1 MTCALPDFGAIIVT
15 VDTKDGVPVSA
26 RTRSTRGPMVSKLL
40 EGRQA
45 DESIPTLI
53 SMLYTLC
60 PVAKSTAWR
69 AARAYA
75 EGGPTSED
83 LAKWAAGVQLEA
95 MIEHLRCLA
104 FELPRSL
111 DIESRS
117 DAKLIGRLRTR
128 VTGVSRLSQKE
139 LEALRKDVADCANEL
154 LYQTEDIPTLGDWR
168 PTDQVETWVDS
179 RSTVLRP
186 VFSYLLTLP
195 WELGRSSVPA
205 LSTASAAVRKDLAAH
220 LTREGFCTAP
230 SLTLGS
236 AQTSALGR
244 RYESPALMP
253 EYLANGA
260 GTFLYFYAR
269 LLELGSW
276 MQSFEEPEKLVS
288 GFSPEPG
295 VGIGFVET
303 ARGTLIHRLRIE
315 NGKMIESTIVAPTEW
330 NFAPGGA
337 AEQALSRLGVTNW
350 DSWRTRAELVVRQFD
365 ACVPFRIETESANA

>member
-1 MTCALPDFGAIIVT
+1 MTGALPDFGAIIVT

-60 PVAKSTAWR
+60 PVAQSTAWR

-186 VFSYLLTLP
+186 VFSPSGTRQKQCSGAQHRKRCR
-195 WELGRSSVPA
+195 EKGSRGSSDAGRF
-205 LSTASAAVRKDLAAH
+205 LH
-220 LTREGFCTAP
+220 
-230 SLTLGS
+230 
-236 AQTSALGR
+236 
-244 RYESPALMP
+244 
-253 EYLANGA
+253 
-260 GTFLYFYAR
+260 GTVSHTWIRADF
-269 LLELGSW
+269 GSW
-276 MQSFEEPEKLVS
+276 PPL
-288 GFSPEPG
+288 
-295 VGIGFVET
+295 
-303 ARGTLIHRLRIE
+303 
-315 NGKMIESTIVAPTEW
+315 
-330 NFAPGGA
+330 
-337 AEQALSRLGVTNW
+337 
-350 DSWRTRAELVVRQFD
+350 
-365 ACVPFRIETESANA
+365 

>member
-1 MTCALPDFGAIIVT
+1 MTGALPDFGAIIVT

-60 PVAKSTAWR
+60 PVAQSTAWR

-195 WELGRSSVPA
+195 RELGRSSVPA

-236 AQTSALGR
+236 AQT
-244 RYESPALMP
+244 
-253 EYLANGA
+253 
-260 GTFLYFYAR
+260 
-269 LLELGSW
+269 
-276 MQSFEEPEKLVS
+276 
-288 GFSPEPG
+288 
-295 VGIGFVET
+295 
-303 ARGTLIHRLRIE
+303 
-315 NGKMIESTIVAPTEW
+315 
-330 NFAPGGA
+330 
-337 AEQALSRLGVTNW
+337 
-350 DSWRTRAELVVRQFD
+350 
-365 ACVPFRIETESANA
+365 